1 MKKSKT
7 TIYFDRSG
15 NVAKIKSGAG
25 RTRNNKAAYYLHRNA
40 VEPTFGVKLRRFS
53 RRLFNFIRYQADL
66 IIRER
71 EEIKAKSE
79 AVICPALPESR
90 YEDAL
95 R

>member
-7 TIYFDRSG
+7 VIYFDRSG
-15 NVAKIKSGAG
+15 NVVKITSSAG
-25 RTRNNKAAYYLHRNA
+25 RTRNNKAAFYLHCND
-40 VEPTFGVKLRRFS
+40 VQPTFGVKLRRFM

-71 EEIKAKSE
+71 EEIKTRSE

-90 YEDAL
+90 YEDAC